1 MCKTCLFIFILSLH
15 WTKADPDAEEN
26 PNVNASAETNCIFG
40 NGCYDQAGIRAFI
53 PEKDEEESR
62 IIGGQEAWAHSWPWQ
77 VSLQYSGMPA
87 CGGAILDLQWV
98 ITACH
103 CFKRYKKA
111 SLWNAVVGMHNL
123 ENMNE
128 SCHQT
133 VEVEKIISHKDYN
146 QKTNENDI
154 ALVKLQNP
162 LLFNEC
168 VRPVAILNSD
178 LPPQETCTVTGWGAI
193 RENGPRASG
202 LQEVNVTV
210 FEPQACNKY
219 YRGKV
224 LENMMCAGADAGGMD
239 ACQPFLFMSLW
250 TGLYGDEGILPVR
263 LQMPKVQRP
272 LLEQESLL
280 GLGPSLGLAPQQVLE
295 LTCLVGVALA
305 LCAVLLEPLRDSLIY
320 FCLRV
325 LYLSLY
331 NVGGDFLHSEWD
343 VLLLEAGLLA
353 VLVAPLG
360 LLRRHSSYRHHDP
373 VSFWLTRWL
382 FFRLTFCTGVSK
394 LASGDPAWYDLSALS
409 HHLENQMNPTP
420 LAWYVHQLP
429 DWLLRFGAVVVL
441 QSEIIVPLVTFFA
454 PIRRLRLFGFYVQ
467 LFLQLCYILTGNCS
481 LLNLLSITLCFSLLD
496 DDHFNS
502 NTGPKKKKG
511 QEKKP
516 GSCGQTL
523 VSYLM
528 LLVELAVY
536 LFILY
541 CFISLFK
548 LQINWE
554 EKTLSSKTNFTQ
566 TGFHA
571 FLEVFQ
577 ELTLW
582 IGVLSFTWEAVSA
595 MLTCVCT
602 RGIVSKLWSLIQWA
616 LITAAAAAVFAL
628 SVVPYTSMAGM
639 SVSKVLPA
647 VRDAYS
653 AVERYQLVG
662 AYGIQHRMTSAEGRP
677 EIILEGSYD
686 GLTWTEM
693 NPMYKPGNVN
703 AVPPIVGPHQP
714 RLEWLMWQTA
724 QGGDDTS
731 PWFTGLL
738 QRLLQ
743 GKPEVIGLLQVDE
756 AQYPFSQ
763 KAPVFIKAKL
773 YNYHFTDPTKDKTH
787 LQAWWRRQY
796 KREFFPI
803 VNLDDP
809 TLKKLL
815 EEAGLKG
822 KFPAQTGSDTPV
834 SQALSLI
841 RDHVKGLSGSLLLS
855 TLLATL
861 AGIFL
866 LKAVFS
872 WVLGGPK
879 PRPASADHKTRKPK
893 EPSETAEKSQAAAP
907 SNRGGKKDS
916 NEKKDSDRSP
926 RKRK

>member
-1 MCKTCLFIFILSLH
+1 H
-15 WTKADPDAEEN
+15 
-26 PNVNASAETNCIFG
+26 
-40 NGCYDQAGIRAFI
+40 
-53 PEKDEEESR
+53 
-62 IIGGQEAWAHSWPWQ
+62 
-77 VSLQYSGMPA
+77 
-87 CGGAILDLQWV
+87 
-98 ITACH
+98 
-103 CFKRYKKA
+103 
-111 SLWNAVVGMHNL
+111 
-123 ENMNE
+123 
-128 SCHQT
+128 
-133 VEVEKIISHKDYN
+133 KIIILTHTMYCW
-146 QKTNENDI
+146 
-154 ALVKLQNP
+154 LLLQIY
-162 LLFNEC
+162 LC
-168 VRPVAILNSD
+168 
-178 LPPQETCTVTGWGAI
+178 
-193 RENGPRASG
+193 
-202 LQEVNVTV
+202 
-210 FEPQACNKY
+210 
-219 YRGKV
+219 
-224 LENMMCAGADAGGMD
+224 
-239 ACQPFLFMSLW
+239 
-250 TGLYGDEGILPVR
+250 LYGDEGILPVR

-511 QEKKP
+511 QEKK
-516 GSCGQTL
+516 
-523 VSYLM
+523 Y
-528 LLVELAVY
+528 
-536 LFILY
+536 IL
-541 CFISLFK
+541 
-548 LQINWE
+548 
-554 EKTLSSKTNFTQ
+554 
-566 TGFHA
+566 G
-571 FLEVFQ
+571 
-577 ELTLW
+577 
-582 IGVLSFTWEAVSA
+582 SFTSLCMQVNVCMCVGVS
-595 MLTCVCT
+595 
-602 RGIVSKLWSLIQWA
+602 SQ
-616 LITAAAAAVFAL
+616 
-628 SVVPYTSMAGM
+628 VPYTSMAGM

>member
-1 MCKTCLFIFILSLH
+1 MGEVKT
-15 WTKADPDAEEN
+15 P
-26 PNVNASAETNCIFG
+26 
-40 NGCYDQAGIRAFI
+40 R
-53 PEKDEEESR
+53 
-62 IIGGQEAWAHSWPWQ
+62 
-77 VSLQYSGMPA
+77 
-87 CGGAILDLQWV
+87 QW
-98 ITACH
+98 
-103 CFKRYKKA
+103 F
-111 SLWNAVVGMHNL
+111 LW
-123 ENMNE
+123 
-128 SCHQT
+128 S
-133 VEVEKIISHKDYN
+133 
-146 QKTNENDI
+146 I
-154 ALVKLQNP
+154 ALVYVCA
-162 LLFNEC
+162 F
-168 VRPVAILNSD
+168 
-178 LPPQETCTVTGWGAI
+178 
-193 RENGPRASG
+193 ASIYV
-202 LQEVNVTV
+202 QI
-210 FEPQACNKY
+210 P
-219 YRGKV
+219 
-224 LENMMCAGADAGGMD
+224 
-239 ACQPFLFMSLW
+239 
-250 TGLYGDEGILPVR
+250 GLYGDEGILPVR

-325 LYLSLY
+325 LYLSVY

-360 LLRRHSSYRHHDP
+360 LLRCHSSYRYHDT

-467 LFLQLCYILTGNCS
+467 VCVCLFLQLCYILTGNCS
-481 LLNLLSITLCFSLLD
+481 LLNLLSITLSFSLLD

-502 NTGPKKKKG
+502 NTDPKKKKG
-511 QEKKP
+511 QEKK
-516 GSCGQTL
+516 
-523 VSYLM
+523 Y
-528 LLVELAVY
+528 
-536 LFILY
+536 IL
-541 CFISLFK
+541 
-548 LQINWE
+548 
-554 EKTLSSKTNFTQ
+554 
-566 TGFHA
+566 G
-571 FLEVFQ
+571 
-577 ELTLW
+577 
-582 IGVLSFTWEAVSA
+582 SFTSLCMQVNVC
-595 MLTCVCT
+595 TCV
-602 RGIVSKLWSLIQWA
+602 GVSSQ
-616 LITAAAAAVFAL
+616 
-628 SVVPYTSMAGM
+628 VPYTSMAGM

-743 GKPEVIGLLQVDE
+743 GKQEVVGLLQVDE

-815 EEAGLKG
+815 EEAGLKE

-855 TLLATL
+855 TLLATV

-893 EPSETAEKSQAAAP
+893 EPSEVAEKSQAAAP

>member
-1 MCKTCLFIFILSLH
+1 H
-15 WTKADPDAEEN
+15 
-26 PNVNASAETNCIFG
+26 
-40 NGCYDQAGIRAFI
+40 
-53 PEKDEEESR
+53 
-62 IIGGQEAWAHSWPWQ
+62 
-77 VSLQYSGMPA
+77 
-87 CGGAILDLQWV
+87 
-98 ITACH
+98 
-103 CFKRYKKA
+103 
-111 SLWNAVVGMHNL
+111 
-123 ENMNE
+123 
-128 SCHQT
+128 
-133 VEVEKIISHKDYN
+133 KIIILTHTMYCW
-146 QKTNENDI
+146 
-154 ALVKLQNP
+154 LLLQIY
-162 LLFNEC
+162 LC
-168 VRPVAILNSD
+168 
-178 LPPQETCTVTGWGAI
+178 
-193 RENGPRASG
+193 
-202 LQEVNVTV
+202 
-210 FEPQACNKY
+210 
-219 YRGKV
+219 
-224 LENMMCAGADAGGMD
+224 
-239 ACQPFLFMSLW
+239 
-250 TGLYGDEGILPVR
+250 LYGDEGILPVR

-815 EEAGLKG
+815 EEFTIKPVTCIGKGNRVLMIDLKHH
-822 KFPAQTGSDTPV
+822 
-834 SQALSLI
+834 LI

>member
-1 MCKTCLFIFILSLH
+1 MGEVKT
-15 WTKADPDAEEN
+15 P
-26 PNVNASAETNCIFG
+26 
-40 NGCYDQAGIRAFI
+40 R
-53 PEKDEEESR
+53 
-62 IIGGQEAWAHSWPWQ
+62 
-77 VSLQYSGMPA
+77 
-87 CGGAILDLQWV
+87 QW
-98 ITACH
+98 
-103 CFKRYKKA
+103 F
-111 SLWNAVVGMHNL
+111 LW
-123 ENMNE
+123 
-128 SCHQT
+128 S
-133 VEVEKIISHKDYN
+133 
-146 QKTNENDI
+146 I
-154 ALVKLQNP
+154 ALVYVCA
-162 LLFNEC
+162 F
-168 VRPVAILNSD
+168 
-178 LPPQETCTVTGWGAI
+178 
-193 RENGPRASG
+193 ASIYV
-202 LQEVNVTV
+202 QI
-210 FEPQACNKY
+210 P
-219 YRGKV
+219 
-224 LENMMCAGADAGGMD
+224 
-239 ACQPFLFMSLW
+239 
-250 TGLYGDEGILPVR
+250 GLYGDEGILPVR

-325 LYLSLY
+325 LYLSVY

-360 LLRRHSSYRHHDP
+360 LLRCHSSYRYHDT

-467 LFLQLCYILTGNCS
+467 VCLFLQLCYILTGNCS
-481 LLNLLSITLCFSLLD
+481 LLNLLSITLSFSLLD

-502 NTGPKKKKG
+502 NTDPKKKKG

-516 GSCGQTL
+516 RSCGQTL

-528 LLVELAVY
+528 MLLELAVY

-566 TGFHA
+566 KGFHA

-577 ELTLW
+577 ELTIW

-595 MLTCVCT
+595 MLTYILGSFTSLCMQVNVCT
-602 RGIVSKLWSLIQWA
+602 CVGVSSQ
-616 LITAAAAAVFAL
+616 
-628 SVVPYTSMAGM
+628 VPYTSMAGM

-743 GKPEVIGLLQVDE
+743 GKQEVVGLLQVDE

-815 EEAGLKG
+815 EEAGLKE

-855 TLLATL
+855 TLLATV

-893 EPSETAEKSQAAAP
+893 EPSEVAEKSQAAAP

>member
-1 MCKTCLFIFILSLH
+1 
-15 WTKADPDAEEN
+15 
-26 PNVNASAETNCIFG
+26 
-40 NGCYDQAGIRAFI
+40 
-53 PEKDEEESR
+53 
-62 IIGGQEAWAHSWPWQ
+62 
-77 VSLQYSGMPA
+77 
-87 CGGAILDLQWV
+87 
-98 ITACH
+98 
-103 CFKRYKKA
+103 
-111 SLWNAVVGMHNL
+111 
-123 ENMNE
+123 
-128 SCHQT
+128 
-133 VEVEKIISHKDYN
+133 
-146 QKTNENDI
+146 
-154 ALVKLQNP
+154 
-162 LLFNEC
+162 
-168 VRPVAILNSD
+168 
-178 LPPQETCTVTGWGAI
+178 
-193 RENGPRASG
+193 
-202 LQEVNVTV
+202 
-210 FEPQACNKY
+210 
-219 YRGKV
+219 
-224 LENMMCAGADAGGMD
+224 
-239 ACQPFLFMSLW
+239 MSLW

-325 LYLSLY
+325 LYLSVY

-360 LLRRHSSYRHHDP
+360 LLRRHSSYRYHDT

-481 LLNLLSITLCFSLLD
+481 LLNLLSITLSFSLLD

-516 GSCGQTL
+516 RT
-523 VSYLM
+523 V
-528 LLVELAVY
+528 
-536 LFILY
+536 
-541 CFISLFK
+541 ISV
-548 LQINWE
+548 N
-554 EKTLSSKTNFTQ
+554 
-566 TGFHA
+566 
-571 FLEVFQ
+571 VC
-577 ELTLW
+577 
-582 IGVLSFTWEAVSA
+582 
-595 MLTCVCT
+595 TCV
-602 RGIVSKLWSLIQWA
+602 GVSSQ
-616 LITAAAAAVFAL
+616 
-628 SVVPYTSMAGM
+628 VPYTSMAGM

-714 RLEWLMWQTA
+714 RLEWLMWQKA

-743 GKPEVIGLLQVDE
+743 GKPEVIGLLQVDK

-763 KAPVFIKAKL
+763 KAPVFIKANL

-809 TLKKLL
+809 KLKKLL
-815 EEAGLKG
+815 EEAGLKE

-855 TLLATL
+855 TLLATV

-872 WVLGGPK
+872 WVSGGPK
-879 PRPASADHKTRKPK
+879 PRPALADHKTRKPK
-893 EPSETAEKSQAAAP
+893 EPSETAEKSQVAAP

>member
-1 MCKTCLFIFILSLH
+1 MGEVKT
-15 WTKADPDAEEN
+15 P
-26 PNVNASAETNCIFG
+26 
-40 NGCYDQAGIRAFI
+40 R
-53 PEKDEEESR
+53 
-62 IIGGQEAWAHSWPWQ
+62 
-77 VSLQYSGMPA
+77 
-87 CGGAILDLQWV
+87 QW
-98 ITACH
+98 
-103 CFKRYKKA
+103 F
-111 SLWNAVVGMHNL
+111 LW
-123 ENMNE
+123 
-128 SCHQT
+128 S
-133 VEVEKIISHKDYN
+133 
-146 QKTNENDI
+146 I
-154 ALVKLQNP
+154 ALVY
-162 LLFNEC
+162 
-168 VRPVAILNSD
+168 V
-178 LPPQETCTVTGWGAI
+178 
-193 RENGPRASG
+193 
-202 LQEVNVTV
+202 
-210 FEPQACNKY
+210 
-219 YRGKV
+219 
-224 LENMMCAGADAGGMD
+224 CAFSSIYV
-239 ACQPFLFMSLW
+239 QIP
-250 TGLYGDEGILPVR
+250 GLYGDDGILPVR

-280 GLGPSLGLAPQQVLE
+280 GLGPSLGLSPQQVLE

-331 NVGGDFLHSEWD
+331 NVGGDFLRSEWD

-353 VLVAPLG
+353 VLVAPLS
-360 LLRRHSSYRHHDP
+360 LLRRHSSYRFHDP

-382 FFRLTFCTGVSK
+382 FFRLIFCTGVSK

-429 DWLLRFGAVVVL
+429 DWLLRFGAVIVL
-441 QSEIIVPLVTFFA
+441 QSEIVIPLVTFFA

-481 LLNLLSITLCFSLLD
+481 LLNLLSIALSFSLLD
-496 DDHFNS
+496 DDYFHS
-502 NTGPKKKKG
+502 NTSPKKKKG
-511 QEKKP
+511 QEKK
-516 GSCGQTL
+516 SRNCGQTL
-523 VSYLM
+523 VSFLM
-528 LLVELAVY
+528 LLLELAVY

-541 CFISLFK
+541 CFITLFK
-548 LQINWE
+548 LQVNWE

-566 TGFHA
+566 QRFHA

-577 ELTLW
+577 ELTIW

-595 MLTCVCT
+595 MLNCMCS

-616 LITAAAAAVFAL
+616 LITAVTVVVFAL

-639 SVSKVLPA
+639 SISKVLPA
-647 VRDAYS
+647 VRDVYS

-662 AYGIQHRMTSAEGRP
+662 AYGIQHRMTPAEGRP
-677 EIILEGSYD
+677 EIVLEGSYD

-693 NPMYKPGNVN
+693 NSMYKPGNVN

-714 RLEWLMWQTA
+714 RLEWLMWQAA

-743 GKPEVIGLLQVDE
+743 GKPEVVRLLQVDE

-763 KAPVFIKAKL
+763 KPPVFIKAKL
-773 YNYHFTDPTKDKTH
+773 YNYHFTDPAKDKTH
-787 LQAWWRRQY
+787 LQSWWRRQY
-796 KREFFPI
+796 KKEFFPI

-809 TLKKLL
+809 ALKKLL
-815 EEAGLKG
+815 DEAGLKEKSPG
-822 KFPAQTGSDTPV
+822 QASSDTPV
-834 SQALSLI
+834 SQAVSLI
-841 RDHVKGLSGSLLLS
+841 REHVKGLSGSLVLS

-866 LKAVFS
+866 IKAV
-872 WVLGGPK
+872 LGSRK
-879 PRPASADHKTRKPK
+879 PRPAPADHKTRKPK
-893 EPSETAEKSQAAAP
+893 EPSQTAEKSQATAP

-916 NEKKDSDRSP
+916 SEKKNSDRESP

>member
-1 MCKTCLFIFILSLH
+1 MGEVKT
-15 WTKADPDAEEN
+15 P
-26 PNVNASAETNCIFG
+26 
-40 NGCYDQAGIRAFI
+40 R
-53 PEKDEEESR
+53 
-62 IIGGQEAWAHSWPWQ
+62 
-77 VSLQYSGMPA
+77 
-87 CGGAILDLQWV
+87 QW
-98 ITACH
+98 
-103 CFKRYKKA
+103 F
-111 SLWNAVVGMHNL
+111 LW
-123 ENMNE
+123 
-128 SCHQT
+128 S
-133 VEVEKIISHKDYN
+133 
-146 QKTNENDI
+146 I
-154 ALVKLQNP
+154 ALVYVCA
-162 LLFNEC
+162 F
-168 VRPVAILNSD
+168 
-178 LPPQETCTVTGWGAI
+178 
-193 RENGPRASG
+193 ASIYV
-202 LQEVNVTV
+202 QI
-210 FEPQACNKY
+210 P
-219 YRGKV
+219 
-224 LENMMCAGADAGGMD
+224 
-239 ACQPFLFMSLW
+239 
-250 TGLYGDEGILPVR
+250 GLYGDEGILPVR

-325 LYLSLY
+325 LYLSVY

-360 LLRRHSSYRHHDP
+360 LLRRHSSYRYHDT

-481 LLNLLSITLCFSLLD
+481 LLNLLSITLSFSLLD

-516 GSCGQTL
+516 RSCGQTL
-523 VSYLM
+523 VSYL
-528 LLVELAVY
+528 LQLVELAVY

-566 TGFHA
+566 KGFHA

-577 ELTLW
+577 DLTIW

-602 RGIVSKLWSLIQWA
+602 RGIVSKLWSLVQWA

-714 RLEWLMWQTA
+714 RLEWLMWQKA

-743 GKPEVIGLLQVDE
+743 GKPEVIGLLQVDK

-763 KAPVFIKAKL
+763 KAPVFIKANL

-809 TLKKLL
+809 KLKKLL
-815 EEAGLKG
+815 EEAGLKE

-855 TLLATL
+855 TLLATV

-872 WVLGGPK
+872 WVSGGPK
-879 PRPASADHKTRKPK
+879 PRPALADHKTRKPK
-893 EPSETAEKSQAAAP
+893 EPSETAEKSQVAAP